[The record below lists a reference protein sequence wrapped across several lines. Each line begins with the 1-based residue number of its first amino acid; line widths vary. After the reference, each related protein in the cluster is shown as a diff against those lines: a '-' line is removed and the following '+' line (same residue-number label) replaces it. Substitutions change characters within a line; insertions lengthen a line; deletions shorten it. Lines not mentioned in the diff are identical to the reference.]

1 MDYKK
6 KIIQVIDTFYV
17 DCIEEFKEAEQR
29 IANDSKFRKIFGK
42 KDYAGNIELLRRCKK
57 QARSLRFPTGDIP
70 KGDQES
76 KDLIRQTEQS
86 IRQFSKVCD
95 AYIQLQTTLEQK
107 SKGAN
112 ISYKDYMEFYHR
124 TQEERV
130 EMNQYLKDLDIMY
143 TDYTEDEDYE
153 GPYEFLTLADIEAE
167 D

>member
-1 MDYKK
+1 MEYKK
-6 KIIQVIDTFYV
+6 KVKEVVDRFYV
-17 DCIEEFKEAEQR
+17 ECIEEFKEAEQR
-29 IANDSKFRKIFGK
+29 IASDSKFRKIFGK
-42 KDYAGNIELLRRCKK
+42 KDYAGNIEILRSCKK

-70 KGDQES
+70 KEDQET
-76 KDLIRQTEQS
+76 KDLVHQTEQS

-95 AYIQLQTTLEQK
+95 AYIQLQTALEQK

-130 EMNQYLKDLDIMY
+130 EMNRYLKDLDLMY
-143 TDYTEDEDYE
+143 TDYIEDEDYDM
-153 GPYEFLTLADIEAE
+153 YEFLTLADIEAE